1 MNDKKLTA
9 KRIVL
14 FVLFSYG
21 LYWIFAGLCDL
32 FGILQDDAGFHLVTF
47 FAMLTPAI
55 GSLLTRLVTKEGM
68 ANSMLRLNFKGN
80 GKYYLLAI
88 VLPIIY
94 AAAENVLNVVI
105 MGTKFD
111 PNAAFE
117 LAGVSAVGYTASI
130 FFNIA
135 ISLALFP
142 VFLGEELG
150 WRGYLFPKLKTVMNR
165 PAAYIVC
172 GIIWGVWH
180 TPAIIDGLNFGKDYM
195 GYPYMG
201 ILLMC
206 LSCISVGIIF
216 TWLTEKT
223 NSVYPAAF
231 VHAVNNNAVPL
242 ILALARNIAD
252 ESRILQFSLVSTA
265 AIFIVAAACIAET
278 LISCRRHK
286 PAEV

>member
-1 MNDKKLTA
+1 MNDKKLA
-9 KRIVL
+9 VKRILL

-32 FGILQDDAGFHLVTF
+32 FGIFQDDAGFQLVTF
-47 FAMLTPAI
+47 FAMFTPAI

-68 ANSMLRLNFKGN
+68 ANSMLRLNLKGN
-80 GKYYLLAI
+80 GKYYILAI
-88 VLPIIY
+88 AVPLIY
-94 AAAENVLNVVI
+94 TAIEAVLNAAVL
-105 MGTKFD
+105 GSKFD

-117 LAGVSAVGYTASI
+117 LAGVSAVGYTAAV

-135 ISLALFP
+135 MSIALFP

-195 GYPYMG
+195 GYPYIG
-201 ILLMC
+201 VLLMC
-206 LSCISVGIIF
+206 LFCIGTGIIF

-231 VHAVNNNAVPL
+231 AHAVNNNVTGL
-242 ILALARNIAD
+242 ILALSGTND
-252 ESRILQFSLVSTA
+252 ESKVLQFFLVGTA
-265 AIFIVAAACIAET
+265 AIFIVAAVCIAESV
-278 LISCRRHK
+278 ISNKQRT
-286 PAEV
+286 A

>member
-1 MNDKKLTA
+1 MNDKRLA
-9 KRIVL
+9 VKRIIL

-32 FGILQDDAGFHLVTF
+32 FGILQDEAGFQLVTF
-47 FAMLTPAI
+47 FAMFTPAI

-68 ANSMLRLNFKGN
+68 ANSMLRLNLKGN
-80 GKYYLLAI
+80 GKYYLMAI
-88 VLPIIY
+88 AFPIIY
-94 AAAENVLNVVI
+94 TAIETLLNSAVL
-105 MGTKFD
+105 GAKFD
-111 PNAAFE
+111 SNAVFE

-135 ISLALFP
+135 ISIALFP
-142 VFLGEELG
+142 IFLGEELG

-180 TPAIIDGLNFGKDYM
+180 TPAIIDGLNFGKNYM

-201 ILLMC
+201 VLLMC
-206 LSCISVGIIF
+206 LFCIGTGIIF

-223 NSVYPAAF
+223 NSVYPAVFA
-231 VHAVNNNAVPL
+231 HAVNNNVTGL
-242 ILALARNIAD
+242 ILALSGTNDD
-252 ESRILQFSLVSTA
+252 ESRILQFFLVGVA
-265 AIFIVAAACIAET
+265 AIFIVAAACIAESV
-278 LISCRRHK
+278 IFQKRRT
-286 PAEV
+286 A

>member
-1 MNDKKLTA
+1 MNDKKLA
-9 KRIVL
+9 VKRIFL

-32 FGILQDDAGFHLVTF
+32 LGILQDDAGFQLVTF
-47 FAMLTPAI
+47 LAMFTPAI
-55 GSLLTRLVTKEGM
+55 GSLLTRLVTKEGT
-68 ANSMLRLNFKGN
+68 ANSMLRLNIKGK

-88 VLPIIY
+88 ALPIIY
-94 AAAENVLNVVI
+94 SAAENVLNVVI
-105 MGTKFD
+105 MDTKFD
-111 PNAAFE
+111 PKAAFE

-135 ISLALFP
+135 ISLTMFP

-172 GIIWGVWH
+172 GIIWGMWH
-180 TPAIIDGLNFGKDYM
+180 TPAIIDGLNFGKDYI

-201 ILLMC
+201 VLLMC
-206 LSCISVGIIF
+206 LFCISVGIIF

-231 VHAVNNNAVPL
+231 AHAVNNNAAPL

-252 ESRILQFSLVSTA
+252 ESRILQFSLVGTA
-265 AIFIVAAACIAET
+265 AIFIVAAACIAE
-278 LISCRRHK
+278 SAVHCQRGK
-286 PAEV
+286 S

>member
-1 MNDKKLTA
+1 MNDKKLA
-9 KRIVL
+9 VKRIII
-14 FVLFSYG
+14 FVLFSCG

-32 FGILQDDAGFHLVTF
+32 LGILQDDAGFQLVTF
-47 FAMLTPAI
+47 LAMFTPAI

-68 ANSMLRLNFKGN
+68 ANSMLRLNIKGN

-88 VLPIIY
+88 ALPIIY
-94 AAAENVLNVVI
+94 SAAENVLNVVI
-105 MGTKFD
+105 MDTKFD
-111 PNAAFE
+111 PKAAFE
-117 LAGVSAVGYTASI
+117 LAGVSAAGYTASI

-135 ISLALFP
+135 ISLTMFP

-172 GIIWGVWH
+172 GIIWGMWH
-180 TPAIIDGLNFGKDYM
+180 TPAIIDGLNFGKDYI

-201 ILLMC
+201 VLLMC
-206 LSCISVGIIF
+206 LFCISVGIIF

-231 VHAVNNNAVPL
+231 AHAVNNNAAPL

-252 ESRILQFSLVSTA
+252 ESRILQFSLVGTA
-265 AIFIVAAACIAET
+265 AIFIVAAACIAK
-278 LISCRRHK
+278 SAVHCQRGK
-286 PAEV
+286 S

>member
-1 MNDKKLTA
+1 MNDKKLA
-9 KRIVL
+9 VKRILL

-21 LYWIFAGLCDL
+21 IYWIFAGLCDL
-32 FGILQDDAGFHLVTF
+32 LGILQDEAGFQFVTF
-47 FAMLTPAI
+47 LAMFTPAI

-68 ANSMLRLNFKGN
+68 ANSMLRLNLKGN
-80 GKYYLLAI
+80 GKYYLMAI
-88 VLPIIY
+88 AFPIIY
-94 AAAENVLNVVI
+94 TAIETLLNSAVL
-105 MGTKFD
+105 GLKFD

-117 LAGVSAVGYTASI
+117 LAEVSAVGYTAAV

-135 ISLALFP
+135 MSIAMFP

-206 LSCISVGIIF
+206 LFCIGTGIIF

-231 VHAVNNNAVPL
+231 AHAVNNNVTGL
-242 ILALARNIAD
+242 ILALTETND
-252 ESRILQFSLVSTA
+252 ESRVLQFFLVGTA
-265 AIFIVAAACIAET
+265 AIFIVAAICIAESV
-278 LISCRRHK
+278 ISQKRT
-286 PAEV
+286 AVS

>member
-1 MNDKKLTA
+1 MSDKKLA
-9 KRIVL
+9 VKRIIL

-32 FGILQDDAGFHLVTF
+32 FGILQEEAGFQFVTF
-47 FAMLTPAI
+47 LAMFTPAI

-68 ANSMLRLNFKGN
+68 ANSMLRLNLKGN
-80 GKYYLLAI
+80 WKYYLMAI
-88 VLPIIY
+88 AAPLIY
-94 AAAENVLNVVI
+94 SVIETVLNSAVLGSKI
-105 MGTKFD
+105 D

-117 LAGVSAVGYTASI
+117 IAEVSAVGYTAVI

-135 ISLALFP
+135 ISIALFP

-206 LSCISVGIIF
+206 LFCIGTGIIF

-231 VHAVNNNAVPL
+231 AHAVNNNVTGL
-242 ILALARNIAD
+242 ILALSETND
-252 ESRILQFSLVSTA
+252 ENRVLHFFLVGVA
-265 AIFIVAAACIAET
+265 AIFIVAAACIAESV
-278 LISCRRHK
+278 ISKKQRT
-286 PAEV
+286 A

>member
-1 MNDKKLTA
+1 MNDKKLA
-9 KRIVL
+9 VKRIFL

-32 FGILQDDAGFHLVTF
+32 LDILQDDAGFQLVTF
-47 FAMLTPAI
+47 LAMFTPAT

-68 ANSMLRLNFKGN
+68 ANSMLRLNIKGK

-88 VLPIIY
+88 ALPIIY
-94 AAAENVLNVVI
+94 SAAENVLNVVI
-105 MGTKFD
+105 MDTKFD
-111 PNAAFE
+111 PQAAFE

-135 ISLALFP
+135 ISLTMFP

-172 GIIWGVWH
+172 GIIWGMWH
-180 TPAIIDGLNFGKDYM
+180 TPAIIDGLNFGKDYI

-201 ILLMC
+201 VLLMC
-206 LSCISVGIIF
+206 LFCISVGIIF

-231 VHAVNNNAVPL
+231 AHAVNNNAAPL

-252 ESRILQFSLVSTA
+252 ESRILQFSLVGTA
-265 AIFIVAAACIAET
+265 AIFIVAAACIAE
-278 LISCRRHK
+278 SAVHCQRGK
-286 PAEV
+286 S